1 MSLSVLVFQGPGKVH
16 IKAAGQP
23 SRAVEVGRFVIELD
37 HGARGSN
44 FWIDL
49 DGHDGEF
56 EAAHEGTEL
65 ELEGLRYKDYEAT
78 AVIRLPAVERL
89 RAGVARGRRVL
100 FGRTQLVDGARCD
113 DLLAQFGRVGFEVAR
128 VG

>member
-1 MSLSVLVFQGPGKVH
+1 MSLSVLVFQGPGKAH
-16 IKAAGQP
+16 IKPIGQP
-23 SRAVEVGRFVIELD
+23 SRALDVGRFVIELD

-49 DGHDGEF
+49 DGHGGDFG
-56 EAAHEGTEL
+56 AAQQGAEL
-65 ELEGLRYKDYEAT
+65 ELEGLRYRDYEAT
-78 AVIRLPAVERL
+78 AVIRLPAVEHL
-89 RAGVARGRRVL
+89 RAGVARGRPVL

-113 DLLAQFGRVGFEVAR
+113 DLLAQFGRVGFEVTR